1 MNDHDLA
8 TTPMH
13 RFLLYFILHSSFFFY
28 RSLIIFVQ
36 VITDAEVAV
45 VGSQTNARQNDLPPK
60 YEDVAEIPPKY
71 DEATMKPN
79 EN

>member
-1 MNDHDLA
+1 
-8 TTPMH
+8 
-13 RFLLYFILHSSFFFY
+13 
-28 RSLIIFVQ
+28 